1 MITSGSHAQEINCSP
16 FFIFYMILQVNNTVV
31 ENLSLVDAK
40 RNIERS
46 KDRLTLVIVKNAPT
60 AGRRPLS
67 QHVDHAGLE
76 IWDSTSD
83 FLV

>member
-1 MITSGSHAQEINCSP
+1 MN
-16 FFIFYMILQVNNTVV
+16 LQVNNTVV
-31 ENLSLVDAK
+31 ENLSLMDAK

-67 QHVDHAGLE
+67 QHVDHAG
-76 IWDSTSD
+76 
-83 FLV
+83 